1 MKTDFH
7 NKDFAFSL
15 ALKWR
20 LRRTRKWPIGLAVF
34 SHLAL
39 ALPWAKDRPRNQEVL
54 FFIDNVTAY
63 DDLSLRCRP
72 LICGLD
78 WNKFWL
84 SLVARLMFNAYE
96 NCTALS
102 FLKHSTSQSYPMFK
116 CTPTHLFSKFKRIVA
131 ILINY

>member
-39 ALPWAKDRPRNQEVL
+39 ALAWAKDGPRNQEVL

-78 WNKFWL
+78 
-84 SLVARLMFNAYE
+84 
-96 NCTALS
+96 
-102 FLKHSTSQSYPMFK
+102 
-116 CTPTHLFSKFKRIVA
+116 
-131 ILINY
+131 